1 MNNEHL
7 WFLNDL
13 NPKQRQICT
22 CDNNLIL
29 TACPGSGKTRT
40 LTYRLAYL
48 ATIYSASNKLNIA
61 ITYTNRAS
69 EEIKSRLLNFNINL
83 RNVWAGTIHQ
93 FCLEFIIRP
102 YSMYSKRISRGYR
115 IIDEFVQNRYANE
128 ICNQLQIRLN
138 FSENPFAYPAVVKEY
153 NKRLEENKEID
164 FNMILQLSYDLLSQN
179 SFIRKNLSSLL
190 RSVHV
195 DEYQDTNELQ
205 YHILGSIFRE
215 NNAIRYFFIGDINQ
229 AIYGGIGGRAKN
241 KEELDS
247 LFETS
252 FEVDQLDG
260 CYRSTQRVINFYSKF
275 QIDSSIISSESELK
289 DMMGVITY
297 DRLTSKNDIS
307 NKIAAIIQEQLESGV
322 PENEICVVA
331 PQWWLL
337 YPISKSLR
345 DLLPNVSF
353 DAPDVTPIKYDP
365 MNVFYLISQIKF
377 SDPGRNS
384 SLRKRISNEIISIL
398 LNDYKITLPDYVDCY
413 FVLKCINGA
422 RICDENGIN
431 TFINTVES
439 LWALCKINME
449 QEMYL
454 NKAYSDFL
462 NKVNQ
467 RIIDYDLSVNMESFS
482 KCFRE
487 KKGVVINSYHGVK
500 GEEYTTV
507 IAFGLLNGYI
517 PNWNLVYGDYD
528 NRVIETSKLLYVVCS
543 RAKQNLYLISEQG
556 RTTRKG
562 HLLTATEEMAGWC
575 AEFALD

>member
-1 MNNEHL
+1 MENRLL

-13 NPKQRQICT
+13 NPKQKEICIS
-22 CDNNLIL
+22 DKNLIL
-29 TACPGSGKTRT
+29 TACPGSGKTKT

-48 ATIYSASNKLNIA
+48 STIYSASNKLNLA

-69 EEIKSRLLNFNINL
+69 EEIKNRLLNFNIDL
-83 RNVWAGTIHQ
+83 KNVWAGTIHQ

-115 IIDEFVQNRYANE
+115 IIDEYVQIRYTNE
-128 ICNQLQIRLN
+128 ICKQLQIRLGFN
-138 FSENPFAYPAVVKEY
+138 ENPFAYPAVVKEY
-153 NKRLEENKEID
+153 TKRLEENKEID

-179 SFIRKNLSSLL
+179 GFIRKNLSSVL

-195 DEYQDTNELQ
+195 DEYQDTNEFQ

-247 LFETS
+247 LFGTS

-275 QIDSSIISSESELK
+275 QIHSSIISSESELRDIVGIISHDK
-289 DMMGVITY
+289 
-297 DRLTSKNDIS
+297 LTNKNDIS
-307 NKIAAIIQEQLESGV
+307 NKIASIVQKQLESGI
-322 PENEICVVA
+322 PENEICIVA

-337 YPISKSLR
+337 YPLSKSLR
-345 DLLPNVSF
+345 DLLPDVSF

-377 SDPGRNS
+377 SESGRNS
-384 SLRKRISNEIISIL
+384 SLRKRIASEIISIL
-398 LNDYKITLPDYVDCY
+398 LNDYKLALPDYVDCY
-413 FVLKCINGA
+413 FVLKSINGA
-422 RICDENGIN
+422 KICDENGIE
-431 TFINTVES
+431 TFTNTVDS
-439 LWALCKINME
+439 LMSLCKIDME
-449 QEMYL
+449 QEIYL
-454 NKAYSDFL
+454 KKAFIDFM
-462 NKVNQ
+462 NKVND
-467 RIIDYDLSVNMESFS
+467 RIDNYDLSIDTESFN

-507 IAFGLLNGYI
+507 IALGLLNGYI
-517 PNWNLVYGDYD
+517 PYWDLVYGDY
-528 NRVIETSKLLYVVCS
+528 NKRVFETSKLLYVICS
-543 RAKQNLYLISEQG
+543 RAKQNLYLISEQAE
-556 RTTRKG
+556 
-562 HLLTATEEMAGWC
+562 LLKKEIRSHQ
-575 AEFALD
+575 LKS

>member
-1 MNNEHL
+1 M
-7 WFLNDL
+7 
-13 NPKQRQICT
+13 NPKQKEICMS
-22 CDNNLIL
+22 DKNLIL
-29 TACPGSGKTRT
+29 TACPGSGKTKT

-48 ATIYSASNKLNIA
+48 STIYSASNKLNLA

-69 EEIKSRLLNFNINL
+69 EEIKNRLLNFNIDL
-83 RNVWAGTIHQ
+83 KNVWAGTIHQ

-115 IIDEFVQNRYANE
+115 IIDEYVQKRYANE
-128 ICNQLQIRLN
+128 ICKQLQIRLGFN
-138 FSENPFAYPAVVKEY
+138 ENPFAYPAVVREY
-153 NKRLEENKEID
+153 TKRLEENKEID

-179 SFIRKNLSSLL
+179 GFIRKNLSSVL

-195 DEYQDTNELQ
+195 DEYQDTNEFQ

-247 LFETS
+247 LFGTS

-275 QIDSSIISSESELK
+275 QIHSSIISSESELRDIVGIISHDK
-289 DMMGVITY
+289 
-297 DRLTSKNDIS
+297 LTNKNDIS
-307 NKIAAIIQEQLESGV
+307 NKIAAIIQKQLESGV
-322 PENEICVVA
+322 PENEICIVA

-337 YPISKSLR
+337 YPLSKSLR
-345 DLLPNVSF
+345 DLLPDVSF

-377 SDPGRNS
+377 SESGRNS
-384 SLRKRISNEIISIL
+384 SLRKRIASEIISIL
-398 LNDYKITLPDYVDCY
+398 LNDYKLTLPDYVDCY
-413 FVLKCINGA
+413 FVLKSINGA
-422 RICDENGIN
+422 KICDENGIE
-431 TFINTVES
+431 TFTNTVKS
-439 LWALCKINME
+439 LMSLCKIDME
-449 QEMYL
+449 QEIYL
-454 NKAYSDFL
+454 KKAFIDFL
-462 NKVNQ
+462 NKVND
-467 RIIDYDLSVNMESFS
+467 RIDSYDLSIDMESFN

-507 IAFGLLNGYI
+507 IALGLLNGYI
-517 PNWNLVYGDYD
+517 PYWDLVYGDY
-528 NRVIETSKLLYVVCS
+528 NKRVIETSKLLYVICS

-556 RTTRKG
+556 RTTQKG
-562 HLLTATEEMAGWC
+562 KPLTPTEELVAVC
-575 AEFALD
+575 EDFTLD

>member
-1 MNNEHL
+1 MENGLL

-13 NPKQRQICT
+13 NPKQKEICIS
-22 CDNNLIL
+22 DKNLIL
-29 TACPGSGKTRT
+29 TACPGSGKTKT

-48 ATIYSASNKLNIA
+48 STIYSASNKLNLA

-69 EEIKSRLLNFNINL
+69 EEIKNRLLNFNIDL
-83 RNVWAGTIHQ
+83 KNVWAGTIHQ

-115 IIDEFVQNRYANE
+115 IIDEYVQKRYVNE
-128 ICNQLQIRLN
+128 ICKKLQMRLSFN
-138 FSENPFAYPAVVKEY
+138 ENPFVYPAVVKEY
-153 NKRLEENKEID
+153 TKRLEENKEID

-179 SFIRKNLSSLL
+179 GFIRKNLSSVL

-195 DEYQDTNELQ
+195 DEYQDTNEFQ

-247 LFETS
+247 LFGTS

-275 QIDSSIISSESELK
+275 QIDSSIISSESELRDIVGTISHDK
-289 DMMGVITY
+289 
-297 DRLTSKNDIS
+297 LTNKNDIS
-307 NKIAAIIQEQLESGV
+307 NKIAAIIQKQLESGV
-322 PENEICVVA
+322 PENEICIVA

-337 YPISKSLR
+337 YPLSKSLR
-345 DLLPNVSF
+345 DLLPDVSF

-377 SDPGRNS
+377 SESGRNS
-384 SLRKRISNEIISIL
+384 SLRKRIANEIISIL
-398 LNDYKITLPDYVDCY
+398 LNDYKLTLPDYVDCY
-413 FVLKCINGA
+413 LVLKSINGA
-422 RICDENGIN
+422 KICDENGIE
-431 TFINTVES
+431 TFTNTVKS
-439 LWALCKINME
+439 LMSLCKIDME
-449 QEMYL
+449 QEIYL
-454 NKAYSDFL
+454 KKAFIDFL
-462 NKVNQ
+462 NKVND
-467 RIIDYDLSVNMESFS
+467 RIDNYDLSIDTESFN

-507 IAFGLLNGYI
+507 IALGLLNGYI
-517 PNWNLVYGDYD
+517 PYWDLLYGDY
-528 NRVIETSKLLYVVCS
+528 NKRVIETFKLLYVICS

-556 RTTRKG
+556 RTTQKG
-562 HLLTATEEMAGWC
+562 KSLTPTEELVAVC
-575 AEFALD
+575 EDFTLD

>member
-1 MNNEHL
+1 MDNEHL

-13 NPKQRQICT
+13 NPKQREVCIS
-22 CDNNLIL
+22 DKNLIL

-40 LTYRLAYL
+40 LTYRLAFL
-48 ATIYSASNKLNIA
+48 STIHSESSKLNIA
-61 ITYTNRAS
+61 ITYTNRAA
-69 EEIKSRLLNFNINL
+69 EEIKNRLSNFNIDL

-93 FCLEFIIRP
+93 FCLEFVIRP
-102 YSMYSKRISRGYR
+102 YSMYSRRISRGYR
-115 IIDEFVQNRYANE
+115 IIDEFVQKRYANE
-128 ICNQLQIRLN
+128 ICNQLQIRPGFN
-138 FSENPFAYPAVVKEY
+138 EDPFSYPEVVKEY
-153 NKRLEENKEID
+153 NRRLEENKEID

-179 SFIRKNLSSLL
+179 NFIRRNLSSML

-215 NNAIRYFFIGDINQ
+215 NNTIRVFFIGDINQ
-229 AIYGGIGGRAKN
+229 AIYGGIGGMAKN

-247 LFETS
+247 LFGTK
-252 FEVDQLDG
+252 FDVDQLSG
-260 CYRSTQRVINFYSKF
+260 CYRSTQRIINFYSKF
-275 QIDSSIISSESELK
+275 QIDYSTISSESELRDK
-289 DMMGVITY
+289 MGVITY
-297 DRLTSKNDIS
+297 DKFTNKDDLS
-307 NKIAAIIQEQLESGV
+307 NKIAAIIHEQLELGV

-337 YPISKSLR
+337 YPISKLLR
-345 DLLPNVSF
+345 DLLPDVSF

-365 MNVFYLISQIKF
+365 MNVFYLISRIKY
-377 SDPGRNS
+377 SEPGRNS
-384 SLRKRISNEIISIL
+384 NLRKRIANDIISML
-398 LNDYKITLPDYVDCY
+398 LNEYKLSLPDYVDCY

-422 RICDENGIN
+422 RICESGIQ

-439 LWALCKINME
+439 LFSFCKIDIE
-449 QEMYL
+449 QEKYL
-454 NKAYSDFL
+454 KKAYTDFL

-467 RIIDYDLSVNMESFS
+467 RIDEFKLSDDMETFG

-517 PNWNLVYGDYD
+517 PYWDLVYGD
-528 NRVIETSKLLYVVCS
+528 NNKRITETSKLLYVVCS

-556 RTTRKG
+556 RTTKKG
-562 HLLTATEEMAGWC
+562 APLTPTGELASWC
-575 AEFALD
+575 SEFELD

>member
-1 MNNEHL
+1 MENGHL
-7 WFLNDL
+7 WFLSDL
-13 NPKQRQICT
+13 NPKQKEICIS
-22 CDNNLIL
+22 DKNLIL

-48 ATIYSASNKLNIA
+48 STIYSASNKLNIA

-69 EEIKSRLLNFNINL
+69 EEIKNRLLNFNIDL
-83 RNVWAGTIHQ
+83 KNVWAGTIHQ

-115 IIDEFVQNRYANE
+115 IIDEYVQNRYANE
-128 ICNQLQIRLN
+128 ICKQLQICLGFN
-138 FSENPFAYPAVVKEY
+138 ENPFAYPAVVKEY

-179 SFIRKNLSSLL
+179 GFIRKNLSSLL

-195 DEYQDTNELQ
+195 DEYQDTNEFQ

-247 LFETS
+247 LFGTS

-275 QIDSSIISSESELK
+275 QIDSSIISSESELR
-289 DMMGVITY
+289 DMISIITY
-297 DRLTSKNDIS
+297 DKLTNKNDIS
-307 NKIAAIIQEQLESGV
+307 NKIAAIIQKQLEFGV
-322 PENEICVVA
+322 PENEICIVA

-337 YPISKSLR
+337 YPLSKSLR
-345 DLLPNVSF
+345 DLLPDVSF

-377 SDPGRNS
+377 SESGRS
-384 SLRKRISNEIISIL
+384 TSLRKRIASEIISIL
-398 LNDYKITLPDYVDCY
+398 LNDYKLTLPDYVDCY
-413 FVLKCINGA
+413 FVLKSINGA
-422 RICDENGIN
+422 RICDENGME
-431 TFINTVES
+431 TFTNTVES
-439 LWALCKINME
+439 LMSLCKIDME
-449 QEMYL
+449 QEIYL
-454 NKAYSDFL
+454 KKAYIDFM
-462 NKVNQ
+462 NKVND
-467 RIIDYDLSVNMESFS
+467 RIDKYDLSIDMESFN

-517 PNWNLVYGDYD
+517 PYWDLVYGDY
-528 NRVIETSKLLYVVCS
+528 NKRVIETSKLLYVVCS

-556 RTTRKG
+556 RTTQKG
-562 HLLTATEEMAGWC
+562 KPLTPTEELVAGC
-575 AEFALD
+575 EDFALD

>member
-1 MNNEHL
+1 MDYEHL
-7 WFLNDL
+7 RFLNDL
-13 NPKQRQICT
+13 NPKQRGICIS
-22 CDNNLIL
+22 DKNLIL
-29 TACPGSGKTRT
+29 TACPGSGKTKT
-40 LTYRLAYL
+40 LTYRLAFL
-48 ATIYSASNKLNIA
+48 STIHSESRKLNIA

-69 EEIKSRLLNFNINL
+69 EEIKSRLLSFNIDLKNI
-83 RNVWAGTIHQ
+83 WTGTIHQ

-115 IIDEFVQNRYANE
+115 IIDEFVQKGYANE
-128 ICNQLQIRLN
+128 ICNQLHIRLGFN
-138 FSENPFAYPAVVKEY
+138 EDPFSYPEVVKEY
-153 NKRLEENKEID
+153 YKRLEENKEID
-164 FNMILQLSYDLLSQN
+164 FNMILQLSYDLLRHN
-179 SFIRKNLSSLL
+179 EFIRKNISSML

-205 YHILGSIFRE
+205 YHILGSIFRQ

-229 AIYGGIGGRAKN
+229 AIYGGIGGIAKS

-247 LFETS
+247 LFGTN

-260 CYRSTQRVINFYSKF
+260 CYRSTQRIINFYSKF
-275 QIDSSIISSESELK
+275 QINSSIILSESEHRDK
-289 DMMGVITY
+289 MGVVTY
-297 DRLTSKNDIS
+297 DNLTNKNDIS
-307 NKIAAIIQEQLESGV
+307 NKIAGIIHEQLERGI

-345 DLLPNVSF
+345 GLLPNVSF

-365 MNVFYLISQIKF
+365 MNVFYLISQLKF
-377 SDPGRNS
+377 SESGRNS
-384 SLRKRISNEIISIL
+384 SLRKRIANEIISIL
-398 LNDYKITLPDYVDCY
+398 LNDYKLHLPEYVDCY
-413 FVLKCINGA
+413 FVLKCINSA
-422 RICDENGIN
+422 KICDENGIE

-439 LWALCKINME
+439 FGSLCKIDME

-454 NKAYSDFL
+454 KKTYTDFL

-467 RIIDYDLSVNMESFS
+467 RIVDYKLSVDMESFN

-507 IAFGLLNGYI
+507 IAFGLLTGYV
-517 PNWNLVYGDYD
+517 PYWDLVYGDY
-528 NRVIETSKLLYVVCS
+528 NKRVIETSKLLYVVCS

-556 RTTRKG
+556 RTTKKG
-562 HLLTATEEMAGWC
+562 TLLTPTEELAGWC
-575 AEFALD
+575 AEFAMD